1 MKKIEESFLITPQTT
16 NKIKLIKL
24 LLVVVFV
31 CHIIG
36 SFWLFISR
44 VSSFYYERSWIDN
57 SRITDLSW
65 QIKYLY
71 ACYFSTVTMI
81 TVGYGDITPQNPL
94 EVLVNIFTMLISCG
108 VYAYILNKIGSIFE
122 DFSARDDQIKQDLYI
137 INQYMTKKQISKPLQ

>member
-1 MKKIEESFLITPQTT
+1 MKKIEESFLIAPSTT

-24 LLVVVFV
+24 LLIVVFV

-36 SFWLFISR
+36 SFWLFTSR

-81 TVGYGDITPQNPL
+81 TVGYGDITP
-94 EVLVNIFTMLISCG
+94 
-108 VYAYILNKIGSIFE
+108 
-122 DFSARDDQIKQDLYI
+122 
-137 INQYMTKKQISKPLQ
+137 